1 MIGSSYSTGSIN
13 QSAKEK
19 EKDFDFIKA
28 GGYWQSQL
36 AGIRRSAHM
45 ESLTIDQRSKLD
57 KFGNVSGTARRMTY
71 PSEAEVA
78 QLWAAVKEAGSRNG
92 VITLALASSETLNRA
107 LEGRRLGAETLD
119 RLLVAA
125 EKILKRAEEK
135 RRLGL

>member
-1 MIGSSYSTGSIN
+1 MNGSSYSTGSIN
-13 QSAKEK
+13 QSAKVE
-19 EKDFDFIKA
+19 DFDFIKA
-28 GGYWQSQL
+28 GGYWSSQL

-45 ESLTIDQRSKLD
+45 GCLTIDQRAKLD

-78 QLWAAVKEAGSRNG
+78 QLWAAVKEVGSRQG
-92 VITLALASSETLNRA
+92 VLNLALASSETLNRA
-107 LEGRRLGAETLD
+107 LEGRRVGVETLN